1 MARRLVV
8 VVGILIAGPVATR
21 PAAADPGGDGSRVVT
36 GEVIAATSRWT
47 ADGSRIVTTAT
58 IRGLD
63 GTTTTVSQ
71 LGGTV
76 GTLAMR
82 TLPGPAVLAP
92 GMTAQVLVRDA
103 ATRTGAHVL
112 AVEDVGVLHDD
123 FVRTGPTPDGH
134 YLYWASGCVKM
145 AYGAEG
151 TLAISGEDEFPVIED
166 SMTTWNDGVAGCS
179 YMHFVSLGPV
189 TDHEVGTDRFNIIK
203 FRDATWCRPAVD
215 DDPARCYSP
224 TTAGITTVV
233 YVDDAGNDRDG
244 EIVDADVEI
253 NGVDFA
259 ISVGGVSLSD
269 ATCDAELQNTLTHEL
284 GHVLGLEHTCRVPG
298 DPPRVDD
305 QGNDVPLCTDVV
317 SGDEITEATMYN
329 FQACGETKKESLSQD
344 DIDGVCTVYPIADDP
359 HECKGPGDSGG
370 CSCGTGHGP
379 TGPAALVVVV
389 GLVLSRRRR
398 R

>member
-8 VVGILIAGPVATR
+8 VVGIIIAGPL
-21 PAAADPGGDGSRVVT
+21 AARTARANPGGDGTRVVT
-36 GEVIAATSRWT
+36 GDVVAATSRWT

-71 LGGTV
+71 LGGHV
-76 GTLAMR
+76 GELSMR
-82 TLPGPAVLAP
+82 TLPGPALLET
-92 GMTAQVLVRDA
+92 GMTVQTLVRDA
-103 ATRTGAHVL
+103 RTGDGAAVL
-112 AVEDVGVLHDD
+112 AVEDVGILRDD
-123 FVRTGPTPDGH
+123 FVRTGPTTGGH
-134 YLYWASGCVKM
+134 YLYWASGCVEM

-151 TLAISGEDEFPVIED
+151 TLAISGEDEFQIIED
-166 SMTTWNDGVAGCS
+166 SMNTWNDATADCS
-179 YMHFVSLGPV
+179 YMNFVSLGPK
-189 TDHEVGTDRFNIIK
+189 TNHEVGTDRFNIIK
-203 FRDATWCRPAVD
+203 FRDATWCRPAVGD
-215 DDPARCYSP
+215 DAARCYSP

-233 YVDDAGNDRDG
+233 YVDDASNDRDG

-259 ISVGGVSLSD
+259 ISVGGQSLSD

-298 DPPRVDD
+298 DPPRMDD
-305 QGNDVPLCTDVV
+305 EGNPVPLCTDVV

-344 DIDGVCTVYPIADDP
+344 EIDAICSVYPIADDP
-359 HECKGPGDSGG
+359 HECKSPGDSGG
-370 CSCGTGHGP
+370 CSCSGAGATSPG
-379 TGPAALVVVV
+379 V
-389 GLVLSRRRR
+389 LVLFVAVALTRRRR